1 MVGRLKPPLKDASG
15 IESSRSA
22 ARLGIILGVGAVLF
36 WSFGASLVY
45 LGARE
50 AGTWPFVTIASL
62 TGGGFQLIFRRI
74 YHGELRSALLL
85 PWRLWL
91 IPLVCFVVY
100 GLVWPA
106 ALVTSDSKQVFGVSL
121 INYLWPILTVLFS
134 VWLVPGV
141 KLTTRTVAALALGLA
156 GLVCAN
162 LKNFRVVLSAIGTDN
177 SVSQLLPYAL
187 ALVAATTWG
196 LYSAFLV
203 RWRSWSKDFVTSP
216 LGFILIGLLAGGL
229 MAKTQVGP
237 VKLTMF
243 GVLMT
248 LLYGA
253 GPLAAGYLL
262 WELALPKARVQ
273 TLSLIAAA
281 TPILST
287 LLLCCFLRTPPGTEL
302 VVAAVLVSGGVLL
315 SATE

>member
-1 MVGRLKPPLKDASG
+1 MKDASG
-15 IESSRSA
+15 IESSSSA

-62 TGGGFQLIFRRI
+62 TGGGMQMIFRRV
-74 YHGELRSALLL
+74 YHGELRSAIWL

-91 IPLVCFVVY
+91 IPMLCFVVY
-100 GLVWPA
+100 GLVWPW

-121 INYLWPILTVLFS
+121 INYLWPVLTVLFS
-134 VWLVPGV
+134 VWWVPGV
-141 KLTTRTVAALALGLA
+141 KLKGRTVVALLLAVA

-162 LKNFRVVLSAIGTDN
+162 LKSIRLLWSAGGTDH
-177 SVSQLLPYAL
+177 SIGQWLPYAL

-203 RWRSWSKDFVTSP
+203 RWRSWARNYVTSP
-216 LGFILIGLLAGGL
+216 LGFILIGLFAGAV
-229 MAKTQVGP
+229 MVKTQVGP
-237 VKLTMF
+237 AKLTTF

-262 WELALPKARVQ
+262 WELALSRARVQ
-273 TLSLIAAA
+273 VLSLIAAA
-281 TPILST
+281 TPVLST
-287 LLLCCFLRTPPGTEL
+287 LLLCCFLRTPPGAEL
-302 VVAAVLVSGGVLL
+302 VLAALLVSGGVLL